1 MPLNTELMP
10 TAQFT
15 SALGYDYSGHGS
27 KRESD
32 DKKRLLVCLHF
43 ITRGSEAM
51 ARQLID
57 HLIKHND
64 FGYAQP
70 DIGHTPDITAKVM
83 IAESISSAIALLKGP
98 PTGFEQFASAIVASH
113 TQHLPPQHTEA
124 QPAGALQPAQ
134 QPTQQLVVGTQRPAQ
149 REIGARWAALSD
161 AEKAKWKTE
170 AGKDF
175 VKGQS
180 WRDSEANRQAYQLAL
195 MLVTPPAPLASH
207 GLFSAVARVLGVRA
221 DPQKAFARA
230 AALRHE
236 VDAGRRLHWQPDGRH
251 VRSDALSAGDRA
263 LMADFWTKSCP
274 AMPGANDFVRM
285 RRGPK
290 DWIQHQIHSQWTKTR
305 ELHADFKS
313 DTGVDV
319 SLGPFQSEKPYY
331 IRRGKQ
337 GTCMCGKCENCRH
350 MQSALN
356 NNSQVL
362 TGAYSTKQEQALAV
376 LGMMGRSRHI
386 DWGVG
391 RTSMCSVW

>member
-1 MPLNTELMP
+1 MDLSRLQLKLNSQCLCSSYFVLRIDLTTPLPNPPP
-10 TAQFT
+10 TAHCPLPT
-15 SALGYDYSGHGS
+15 SPTATTPAGYDYAGHGRP
-27 KRESD
+27 RESE
-32 DKKRLLVCLHF
+32 DKKRLQFCLHF
-43 ITRGSEAM
+43 ITSGSEAM

-57 HLIKHND
+57 HLITHND
-64 FGYAQP
+64 FGYVQP
-70 DIGHTPDITAKVM
+70 DIGHTPDIAAKVM

-98 PTGFEQFASAIVASH
+98 PTGFEQFASAIAASH

-134 QPTQQLVVGTQRPAQ
+134 QPTQQLVVGSHGPGR
-149 REIGARWAALSD
+149 REIGTLWAALSD
-161 AEKAKWKTE
+161 AEKARWKTE

-207 GLFSAVARVLGVRA
+207 GLYAVARVLGVRA
-221 DPQKAFARA
+221 DPQQAFARA

-263 LMADFWTKSCP
+263 LIADFWTKSCP
-274 AMPGANDFVRM
+274 AMPGTNDFVRM
-285 RRGPK
+285 RLGPK
-290 DWIQHQIHSQWTKTR
+290 TWTQHQIHSQWTKTR
-305 ELHADFKS
+305 KLHTDFRS

-337 GTCMCGKCENCRH
+337 GTFMCGKCENCRSCKVH
-350 MQSALN
+350 
-356 NNSQVL
+356 
-362 TGAYSTKQEQALAV
+362 
-376 LGMMGRSRHI
+376 
-386 DWGVG
+386 
-391 RTSMCSVW
+391 